1 MSGDEE
7 DIAWEVCAEEEG
19 GLGMGLMLRQIEV
32 GEGIMVLVV
41 AFMKAFG

>member
-32 GEGIMVLVV
+32 GEGILETNRPASAVS
-41 AFMKAFG
+41 A